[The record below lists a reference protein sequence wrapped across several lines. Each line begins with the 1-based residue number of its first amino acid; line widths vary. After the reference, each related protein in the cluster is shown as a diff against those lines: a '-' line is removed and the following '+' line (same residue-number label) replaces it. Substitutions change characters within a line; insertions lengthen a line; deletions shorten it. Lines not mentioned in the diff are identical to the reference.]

1 MSKQNNNWN
10 KRYWEL
16 TIAALI
22 MISFSC
28 SNHKTLLIEP
38 ISHEYNERFITL
50 QDLDTSMFSN
60 NNVVQYYQVSDYTGL
75 PGDTVLARLSA
86 FTNVHYKFNNTDL
99 DSVYALNIF
108 FYKKRLFV
116 DYSKN
121 LYTSARD
128 NENKTLEGYSD
139 DLLAWISYER
149 VKENRHK
156 IICNKYLFASKEY
169 ELLELRDTL
178 SSN

>member
-1 MSKQNNNWN
+1 MSKQHNNGN

-16 TIAALI
+16 TIGALI
-22 MISFSC
+22 MLSCSC
-28 SNHKTLLIEP
+28 SNQKTLLIEP
-38 ISHEYNERFITL
+38 ISQEYNERFITL
-50 QDLDTSMFSN
+50 QGLDTSMFSKN
-60 NNVVQYYQVSDYTGL
+60 DVVQYYQVSDYSDL

-99 DSVYALNIF
+99 NSVNALNIF

-116 DYSKN
+116 DYGKN

-139 DLLAWISYER
+139 DLLAWISYQR
-149 VKENRHK
+149 LKENKQK
-156 IICNKYLFASKEY
+156 IIYNRYLFASKEY
-169 ELLELRDTL
+169 KALELRDTL
-178 SSN
+178 SLN

>member
-1 MSKQNNNWN
+1 MSKQNNNGN

-22 MISFSC
+22 MLSC
-28 SNHKTLLIEP
+28 SCSYQKTLLIEP
-38 ISHEYNERFITL
+38 ISQEFNEKFITL
-50 QDLDTSMFSN
+50 QGLDTSMFSKN
-60 NNVVQYYQVSDYTGL
+60 DVVQYYQVSDYRGL
-75 PGDTVLARLSA
+75 PGDTLLARLNA

-99 DSVYALNIF
+99 DSVNALNIF

-139 DLLAWISYER
+139 DLLAWISYQR
-149 VKENRHK
+149 LKENRQK
-156 IICNKYLFASKEY
+156 IIYNRYLFASKEY
-169 ELLELRDTL
+169 KALALRDTL
-178 SSN
+178 SLN